1 MTIRVVIIRWL
12 LATASIAVVGGV
24 GFTLPEPECPPPACG
39 QWSERYVESPA
50 CSWKIMSMEVAIC
63 SWRMCSVRGGGRAG
77 GQSWWGFGFVPILGV
92 GTGDAVALPKWRCS
106 ASAAKDRSG
115 GARSSF
121 SPSPAV
127 EILPLEN
134 AMHDLLLS
142 CSWRRSA
149 MHTSLRIEMVA
160 FIASRP
166 CTFFFIMETKFQ
178 CTIPTQPHLCNNRL
192 EIWVWSKLAKK
203 VYIYTTCVFSGFR
216 WTLIKWVV
224 PCRTVCLS

>member
-1 MTIRVVIIRWL
+1 M
-12 LATASIAVVGGV
+12 
-24 GFTLPEPECPPPACG
+24 PEPECPPPACG

-77 GQSWWGFGFVPILGV
+77 GRSIVVGFWVCAHLGGGDWGRRCTAQV
-92 GTGDAVALPKWRCS
+92 GDAVQVRRRIGAEVL
-106 ASAAKDRSG
+106 DR
-115 GARSSF
+115 AF
-121 SPSPAV
+121 
-127 EILPLEN
+127 
-134 AMHDLLLS
+134 LLLRL
-142 CSWRRSA
+142 WRFSHSRTLC
-149 MHTSLRIEMVA
+149 MICCCLVHGVGRLCWHTSLRIEMVA

-192 EIWVWSKLAKK
+192 EIWVRSKLAKK

-216 WTLIKWVV
+216 LTLIKWVV